1 MVWGMGASHQKR
13 PYMDWHQK
21 CWPFRPTTN
30 ITNNI
35 FSGILAG
42 KYQSLITDIWYP
54 YICIIHTYM
63 YIYIPMGSVYGI
75 HAAWTGYI
83 DGIHVT
89 IYSSTMDPSWDIY
102 IYIHV
107 PYHIFLNRQK
117 TSDHSQGQHFGSKAL
132 CGFPDLQIWPQKRA
146 PRSLASGKLMEN
158 HGKTMGKPWEKGDL
172 YGKSPF
178 LMGKSTISM
187 GHVQ

>member
-54 YICIIHTYM
+54 YICIIHTYIHV
-63 YIYIPMGSVYGI
+63 YIYPWDPCMVYMLHEQGILMGSMLPYI
-75 HAAWTGYI
+75 AAPWIRHG
-83 DGIHVT
+83 
-89 IYSSTMDPSWDIY
+89 IY

>member
-54 YICIIHTYM
+54 YIYIIHTYIHV
-63 YIYIPMGSVYGI
+63 YIYIYPWDPSMVYMLHEQGILMGSMLPYI
-75 HAAWTGYI
+75 AAPWIRHG
-83 DGIHVT
+83 
-89 IYSSTMDPSWDIY
+89 IY
-102 IYIHV
+102 IYISM
-107 PYHIFLNRQK
+107 YHIIFFWIDKKHQIIPKANI
-117 TSDHSQGQHFGSKAL
+117 SDRRHCVASQISRSGRKKGLQGHSPL
-132 CGFPDLQIWPQKRA
+132 V
-146 PRSLASGKLMEN
+146 N
-158 HGKTMGKPWEKGDL
+158 
-172 YGKSPF
+172 
-178 LMGKSTISM
+178 
-187 GHVQ
+187 